1 MLSLQSHYY
10 RFFVGRMFDWSQPV
24 PELRQK
30 MESWARWTMTAR
42 GVAVTPIPDGNIKG
56 EWLRPA
62 GSVDDRAI
70 LYLHGG
76 GYFMGSCNTHR
87 STVSRI
93 AKAGRINALSL
104 EYRLAPEHP
113 FPAALEDAVAAYKWL
128 LNEGFQPYNI
138 AVVGDSAG
146 GGLAIATLLSLRD
159 EGVPLPRVGVCISPW
174 ADLKGTGESLST
186 RAELDPFF
194 DSQMID
200 ASALYAG
207 ENDLG
212 SPLISPVYADL
223 TGLPP
228 LLIHVG
234 TDEILLSDSTRLA
247 QNAKSAQVDVTLK
260 IWERMWHNFHTL
272 APFMPE
278 ANKAIGEIGTFL
290 DRQLGGV
297 ATDSSKASL
306 GF

>member
-1 MLSLQSHYY
+1 M
-10 RFFVGRMFDWSQPV
+10 

-42 GVAVTPIPDGNIKG
+42 GVAVTPIPGGTIKG
-56 EWLRPA
+56 EWLWPTK
-62 GSVDDRAI
+62 SIDDRAI

-76 GYFMGSCNTHR
+76 GFFMGSCGTHR

-93 AKAGRINALSL
+93 ANAARASALSL
-104 EYRLAPEHP
+104 DYRLAPEHP

-128 LNEGFQPYNI
+128 LNEGFQSDDI
-138 AVVGDSAG
+138 AIVGDSAG
-146 GGLAIATLLSLRD
+146 GGLVISTLLSLRD
-159 EGVPLPRVGVCISPW
+159 EGLLLPGAGVCISPW

-186 RAELDPFF
+186 RAELDPFLG
-194 DSQMID
+194 SGMIN
-200 ASALYAG
+200 AGALYAG
-207 ENDLG
+207 ENDLD

-247 QNAKSAQVDVTLK
+247 QNAESAQVDVTLK
-260 IWERMWHNFHTL
+260 IWERMWHAFHTL

-278 ANKAIGEIGTFL
+278 ANRAIGEIGAFL
-290 DRQLGGV
+290 DQRLGG
-297 ATDSSKASL
+297 ATIDSSKTSL
-306 GF
+306 GS